1 MAYSFLE
8 DMKKRWV
15 GHFKELL
22 NQPTDVNLSIL
33 DELEKRPFTEEF
45 GRHITMEVK
54 FPVKNAKLKKNPG
67 SDDIIPEVLAYSCQ
81 ALLASILAYHL

>member
-15 GHFKELL
+15 GHFEELL

-33 DELEKRPFTEEF
+33 DELEKRPFIEEF
-45 GRHITMEVK
+45 DRHITMEVK
-54 FPVKNAKLKKNPG
+54 V
-67 SDDIIPEVLAYSCQ
+67 SC
-81 ALLASILAYHL
+81 